1 MIRSSWEW
9 LFLALVV
16 FIINQLLRAF
26 RFSILIHSK
35 EVMVRDIFSVQCLYS
50 LFAYLLPFRSGEPS
64 YIYILKKY
72 VKIPATEGVATL
84 LVARIFDYIAISF
97 LFFFVLFLV
106 WGRLPLQPR
115 ILIFPVVMVLFIIF
129 LFFVFLIF
137 RGGMVVGFLKSI
149 NGGVAPRYKRLTGV
163 ILRNSEEILTSLRK
177 ITNKNVYMTVF
188 LISMLTWLVLA
199 LSFDLMIRALGYD
212 VSYLTALCLTVLLFP
227 VAFAQGVGN
236 LGTHE
241 AEWVPILLLFGF
253 HQETAISIA
262 LSSHAIIFSYIL
274 LMAGYAKLTMIKKPL
289 WIRR

>member
-1 MIRSSWEW
+1 M
-9 LFLALVV
+9 
-16 FIINQLLRAF
+16 
-26 RFSILIHSK
+26 
-35 EVMVRDIFSVQCLYS
+35 
-50 LFAYLLPFRSGEPS
+50 
-64 YIYILKKY
+64 
-72 VKIPATEGVATL
+72 KIPATEGVATL
-84 LVARIFDYIAISF
+84 LVARIFDYIAVSF

-129 LFFVFLIF
+129 LFFILLIF

-149 NGGVAPRYKRLTGV
+149 NDRVAPRHGHLIGV
-163 ILRNSEEILTSLRK
+163 ILRKSDEIVNSLRK
-177 ITNKNVYMTVF
+177 ITNKNVYTTVF

-227 VAFAQGVGN
+227 VAFVQGVGN

-274 LMAGYAKLTMIKKPL
+274 LMAGYAKLTMIKWPL
-289 WIRR
+289 WIRQ